1 MVPAVGLLLSME
13 RYSQAH
19 GETSVKLAVSHLL
32 KVETVYSVLSAACL
46 GQNATE
52 GFPNPTL

>member
-1 MVPAVGLLLSME
+1 ME